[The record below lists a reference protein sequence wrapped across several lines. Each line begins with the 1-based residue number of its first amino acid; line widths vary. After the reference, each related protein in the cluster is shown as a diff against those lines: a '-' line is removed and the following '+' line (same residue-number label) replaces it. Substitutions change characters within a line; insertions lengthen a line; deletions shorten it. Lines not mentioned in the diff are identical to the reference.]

1 MIPAAADKQVDIRT
15 EKISRQ
21 VVFVFPAFVVS
32 DKCDGRRIGNGMRI
46 DQSGRQACRCGPLE
60 DRPERLFV
68 GSLLI
73 IPLLVFVPVA
83 RAVAAAAESVTSLEA
98 EKVDCRPMLW
108 ARASDSGAPPR
119 SM

>member
-46 DQSGRQACRCGPLE
+46 NQSGRQACRCGPLE

-68 GSLLI
+68 GSHADHTVI
-73 IPLLVFVPVA
+73 GFCAGGQGGGCRCGIGHFA
-83 RAVAAAAESVTSLEA
+83 RSGESRLQA
-98 EKVDCRPMLW
+98 DALG
-108 ARASDSGAPPR
+108 ASER
-119 SM
+119 